1 MTMRTGEQTGM
12 VSSPGTLHSQVACE
26 HSCEPNTRG
35 RLRHELRSAV
45 VQSLNDAKLPYCIL
59 GAALDSP
66 EFADSDM
73 DFAVR
78 PEDFSAVPHLLASA
92 AATVGAMLVQ
102 AIQHETAATYFAV
115 AKQQGD
121 AVGFLHP
128 DCTTDY
134 RRKGRLWIISAEL
147 LRGRRR
153 VEDGYFRPAP
163 DIDFKYYLIK
173 QVLKQRPSNT
183 QWRNLLALCE
193 AADHPRE
200 ALSWCRPE
208 TAAQV
213 EQALLHHDRDL
224 FTSLVPHIGYEL
236 NGAARGES
244 LFARTSAFARDG
256 ARVIGRI
263 AHPTGLFVQITG
275 GSPEERARLSRN
287 LAQILAPAFR
297 RMSVA
302 ASANPARIL
311 RALVESTLVVSPK
324 QTLPGRAMGC
334 GLDIPWKPEL
344 SPAKNLECAIAAVLS
359 HLSQRT
365 MRRLKLQMHHQQAV
379 DLNPV
384 TNTTT

>member
-1 MTMRTGEQTGM
+1 
-12 VSSPGTLHSQVACE
+12 
-26 HSCEPNTRG
+26 
-35 RLRHELRSAV
+35 
-45 VQSLNDAKLPYCIL
+45 
-59 GAALDSP
+59 
-66 EFADSDM
+66 
-73 DFAVR
+73 
-78 PEDFSAVPHLLASA
+78 
-92 AATVGAMLVQ
+92 MLVQ

-134 RRKGRLWIISAEL
+134 RRKGRLWSISAEL

-153 VEDGYFRPAP
+153 AEEGYFRPAP

-173 QVLKQRPSNT
+173 QVLKQKPCNT
-183 QWRNLLALCE
+183 QWIKLLTLCE

-224 FTSLVPHIGYEL
+224 FTSLLPHIGYEL
-236 NGAARGES
+236 DGVARGES
-244 LFARTSAFARDG
+244 VFARTSAFARDG

-263 AHPTGLFVQITG
+263 AHPTGLFVQMTG

-287 LAQILAPAFR
+287 LAQTLAPAFR
-297 RMSVA
+297 RTSVV

-324 QTLPGRAMGC
+324 QTLPERAMAC